1 MDIPTL
7 SKALYALTVLHAGYL
22 LQLAFRQPSPKVIS
36 QKTESWAMYL
46 AASPT
51 GMFFARTITLLI
63 ALHHAIVS
71 LTLSHTL
78 LPSPSRQTTICPTLQ
93 HLDPRL
99 FTWSLPT
106 LISLSLLYIG
116 ITIRLRAYT
125 ELGTNFTFRVAA
137 PDKLV
142 TSGVYT
148 HIRHPS
154 YTGLLIV
161 LVAYYLLLIRPR
173 GVLSCWAGVVG
184 EELVGEGRYAYVLPV
199 VGFSVFIALFMVWR
213 VKEEEAVMERE
224 FGEKWRRYRAG
235 TKKFV
240 PFVY

>member
-1 MDIPTL
+1 MGISAL
-7 SKALYALTVLHAGYL
+7 LYALTILHAGYL

-51 GMFFARTITLLI
+51 GMLIARTITLLI
-63 ALHHAIVS
+63 ALHHATLS

-78 LPSPSRQTTICPTLQ
+78 PSSPSLQSIICPTPQYLN
-93 HLDPRL
+93 PRL

-106 LISLSLLYIG
+106 LFTLSLLYIG

-125 ELGTNFTFRVAA
+125 DLGTDFTFRVAA

-142 TSGVYT
+142 TSGVYSY
-148 HIRHPS
+148 IRHPS
-154 YTGLLIV
+154 YIGLLIV
-161 LVAYYLLLIRPR
+161 LLAYYLLLIRPH
-173 GVLSCWAGVVG
+173 GVLSCWASVVG
-184 EELVGEGRYAYVLPV
+184 EEMVGEGQYAYVLPV
-199 VGFSVFIALFMVWR
+199 VGFSVFISMFMVWR
-213 VKEEEAVMERE
+213 VKEEEAMMEGE

>member
-1 MDIPTL
+1 MGISAL
-7 SKALYALTVLHAGYL
+7 LYALAILHAGYL

-36 QKTESWAMYL
+36 HKTESWAMYL

-51 GMFFARTITLLI
+51 GMLFARTITLLI
-63 ALHHAIVS
+63 ALHHATVS
-71 LTLSHTL
+71 LILSHTL
-78 LPSPSRQTTICPTLQ
+78 PHSPSLQTTICPTPQ
-93 HLDPRL
+93 HLNRHL
-99 FTWSLPT
+99 FTWSAPT
-106 LISLSLLYIG
+106 ILTLSLLYIG
-116 ITIRLRAYT
+116 ITIRLRAYS

-148 HIRHPS
+148 YIRHPS

-161 LVAYYLLLIRPR
+161 LLAYYSLLIRPH
-173 GVLSCWAGVVG
+173 GVLSCWAGVLG
-184 EELVGEGRYAYVLPV
+184 EEMVGEGHYAYVLPV
-199 VGFSVFIALFMVWR
+199 VGFSVFISMFIVWR
-213 VKEEEAVMERE
+213 VKEEEEMMERE

>member
-1 MDIPTL
+1 MHIPAIST
-7 SKALYALTVLHAGYL
+7 ALYALTILHAGYL

-51 GMFFARTITLLI
+51 GMLFARTLTLLI
-63 ALHHAIVS
+63 ALHHATVS
-71 LTLSHTL
+71 LTVSHTL
-78 LPSPSRQTTICPTLQ
+78 PSSSSLQSTICPTPQ
-93 HLDPRL
+93 YLDLRL
-99 FTWSLPT
+99 FNWSLPT
-106 LISLSLLYIG
+106 LLALSLLYIG

-125 ELGTNFTFRVAA
+125 DLGTNFTFRVAA

-161 LVAYYLLLIRPR
+161 LIAYYLLLIRPH

-184 EELVGEGRYAYVLPV
+184 EEMIGEGRYAYVLPV
-199 VGFSVFIALFMVWR
+199 AGFGVFIALFMVWR

-224 FGEKWRRYRAG
+224 FGGRWRRYRAG

>member
-1 MDIPTL
+1 MNIPSL
-7 SKALYALTVLHAGYL
+7 LYALTILHAGYL

-51 GMFFARTITLLI
+51 GMLFARSLTLII
-63 ALHHAIVS
+63 ALHHATVS
-71 LTLSHTL
+71 LALSHTL
-78 LPSPSRQTTICPTLQ
+78 PPSSSLQTTICPSPQ
-93 HLDPRL
+93 YLDPRL

-106 LISLSLLYIG
+106 ILTLSLLYIG
-116 ITIRLRAYT
+116 ITIRLLAYAH
-125 ELGTNFTFRVAA
+125 LGTNFTFRVAA

-148 HIRHPS
+148 YIRHPS

-161 LVAYYLLLIRPR
+161 LLAYYLLLIRPR
-173 GVLSCWAGVVG
+173 GVLSCCAGVVG
-184 EELVGEGRYAYVLPV
+184 EEVVGKGRYAYVLPV
-199 VGFSVFIALFMVWR
+199 VGFSVFISMFMVWR
-213 VKEEEAVMERE
+213 VKEEEAVMEKE
-224 FGEKWRRYRAG
+224 FGEKWRRYRAE

>member
-1 MDIPTL
+1 MEIPTVL
-7 SKALYALTVLHAGYL
+7 RDTSASPSGVSTMNIPSLLYALTILHAGYL
-22 LQLAFRQPSPKVIS
+22 LQLAFRQPSSKVIS
-36 QKTESWAMYL
+36 HKTESWAMYL

-51 GMFFARTITLLI
+51 GMLFARTITLLI
-63 ALHHAIVS
+63 ALHHATVS
-71 LTLSHTL
+71 LT
-78 LPSPSRQTTICPTLQ
+78 
-93 HLDPRL
+93 
-99 FTWSLPT
+99 
-106 LISLSLLYIG
+106 LSLLYIG

-125 ELGTNFTFRVAA
+125 DLGTNFTFRVAA

-161 LVAYYLLLIRPR
+161 LLAYYFLLIQPR

-184 EELVGEGRYAYVLPV
+184 EEMVGEGRYAYVLPV
-199 VGFSVFIALFMVWR
+199 VGFSLFISMFMVWR

>member
-7 SKALYALTVLHAGYL
+7 STALYAAAVLHAGYL
-22 LQLAFRQPSPKVIS
+22 LQLAFRQPSSKTITSP
-36 QKTESWAMYL
+36 TESHLMYL
-46 AASPT
+46 AASPK
-51 GMFFARTITLLI
+51 GMLVARIITLLI
-63 ALHHAIVS
+63 TFHHVTLALS
-71 LTLSHTL
+71 LSHTL
-78 LPSPSRQTTICPTLQ
+78 PPSPALQTITCSTPQ

-106 LISLSLLYIG
+106 ILTLSLLYIG
-116 ITIRLRAYT
+116 ISLRLRAYS

-148 HIRHPS
+148 HIRHPT

-161 LVAYYLLLIRPR
+161 LIAYYLLLIQPR

-184 EELVGEGRYAYVLPV
+184 EEMVGEGRYAYALPV
-199 VGFSVFIALFMVWR
+199 VGFSVFISMFMVWR
-213 VKEEEAVMERE
+213 VKEEEAVMEKE